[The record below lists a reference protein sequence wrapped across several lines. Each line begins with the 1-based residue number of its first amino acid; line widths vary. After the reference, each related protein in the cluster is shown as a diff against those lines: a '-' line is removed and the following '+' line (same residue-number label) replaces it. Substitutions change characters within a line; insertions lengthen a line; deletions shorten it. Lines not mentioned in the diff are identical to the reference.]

1 MNVGP
6 ADVKPSLGVPRSVF
20 CGAVPANSSF
30 IEMSSSKLN
39 ISCFVYRSSSA
50 LPMVGGCGQ
59 VPSVTVAGSGSVV
72 SCLAFESITVVCLE
86 QKVGVEV

>member
-6 ADVKPSLGVPRSVF
+6 ADVKSSPVF